1 MGRWR
6 YTEHGQ
12 TREVVNV
19 ARAIADIRKDI
30 ESLNDEERGDL
41 IRTLIAELDAPADP
55 NVEKAWLET
64 AHRRYCELIQG
75 KVRGVPGQLVFERLY
90 SRLAQ

>member
-1 MGRWR
+1 M
-6 YTEHGQ
+6 
-12 TREVVNV
+12 

-41 IRTLIAELDAPADP
+41 IRSLIAEIDAPADP

-64 AHRRYCELIQG
+64 AHRRYNELILG
-75 KVRGVPGQLVFERLY
+75 KVRAVPGHLVFERLY
-90 SRLAQ
+90 SRLG